1 MALHKDV
8 IEAILE
14 KSKRTMKMTEVIF
27 EREGLKSNLQS
38 HIMTVVFEKADGS
51 LRQMR
56 CTLLADYLPEYISEV
71 IQKRKRRCSGCMG
84 YR

>member
-1 MALHKDV
+1 
-8 IEAILE
+8 
-14 KSKRTMKMTEVIF
+14 MTEVMF

-56 CTLLADYLPEYISEV
+56 CTLLVDYLPEYITESSKKENEDV
-71 IQKRKRRCSGCMG
+71 LVVWDIDNSGWRSFRLDSIRSIS
-84 YR
+84 YS